1 MTIDPRNQ
9 ALLMGPPPQAAGP
22 EMGPGAGPPPPGGA
36 PQGDPILDAGGA
48 MLQAYQ
54 ENPTPE
60 SRSKVIA
67 VIGMAGQMVGISGG
81 EQGGPASPQGPTQG
95 PPQAPMA

>member
-1 MTIDPRNQ
+1 
-9 ALLMGPPPQAAGP
+9 
-22 EMGPGAGPPPPGGA
+22 MGPGAGPAPPGGA

-48 MLQAYQ
+48 MLQGYQ

-60 SRSKVIA
+60 NRAKVMLIVNMAAEA
-67 VIGMAGQMVGISGG
+67 VGMGGGQP
-81 EQGGPASPQGPTQG
+81 GGPASPQGPTQG